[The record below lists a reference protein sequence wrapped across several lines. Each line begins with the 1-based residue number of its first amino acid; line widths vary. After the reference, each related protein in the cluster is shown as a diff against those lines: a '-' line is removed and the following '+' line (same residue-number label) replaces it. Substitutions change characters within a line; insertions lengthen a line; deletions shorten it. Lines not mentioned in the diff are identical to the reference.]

1 MNARSKACAICAVAI
16 IVVAAAYVVA
26 SSLAGTYALFSD
38 SERVPVS
45 IAAALDF
52 GPAPASIAAT
62 VDIDPNTLNPG
73 SEGNFVMA
81 YIELPEGWDVADI
94 DVSTVTLEIEGAYGS
109 VPTELS
115 PTEVADHDGD
125 TISDLMVKFGRAAV
139 LALLGSV
146 GEHATVVVAGELSSG
161 ERFEGS
167 DVVRLLDP
175 PTATP
180 TPDQT
185 ATPAPIAA
193 VTPTPSPIPIATAS
207 ATPVPTPVPT
217 ASPTPSATPVPA
229 PGGIYVSVT
238 CQGQPVAE
246 AQVTVSHQS
255 PGEPVV
261 WSGGTGDDGEL
272 STGLVLKA
280 GSYLVDIVKQGAS
293 YDSVIAAVPAGGY
306 APVYA
311 QCTALWGTG
320 YPDW

>member
-1 MNARSKACAICAVAI
+1 MNARGKACGICAVVI
-16 IVVAAAYVVA
+16 VVVAAAYVVA
-26 SSLAGTYALFSD
+26 SSVAGTYARLSD
-38 SERVPVS
+38 SERVSVS
-45 IAAALDF
+45 ITAALDF
-52 GPAPASIAAT
+52 DGAPGSIAAT
-62 VDIDPNTLNPG
+62 VDIDPDTLNPG
-73 SEGNFVMA
+73 SQGKFVTA
-81 YIELPEGWDVADI
+81 YIELPEGHDVADI
-94 DVSTVTLEIEGAYGS
+94 DVSTVTLEVVGVDGS
-109 VPTELS
+109 VAAEPS
-115 PTEVADHDGD
+115 PTEVGDHDAD
-125 TISDLMVKFGRAAV
+125 TMSDLMVKFGRTAV

-167 DVVRLLDP
+167 DVVRLLGP
-175 PTATP
+175 PTATS
-180 TPDQT
+180 TPSQT
-185 ATPAPIAA
+185 ATPAPTAA
-193 VTPTPSPIPIATAS
+193 VTSTPSPTLI
-207 ATPVPTPVPT
+207 PT

-238 CQGQPVAE
+238 CQGQPVAG
-246 AQVTVSHQS
+246 AQVRVSHQS

-311 QCTALWGTG
+311 QCTAVWETG
-320 YPDW
+320 YRSW